1 MRRALGMRLAIWGGL
16 ALLGGLAFG
25 AAFSVMWSRA
35 STEAYRA
42 RLGELRQ
49 EHEALR
55 ARYREA
61 VRRTAVSE
69 LIVED
74 GSLRVRVRDLAGTVR
89 EIPTDFDPSGE
100 IYVDFVVLDGRL
112 WIRRIFDADTP
123 PSKGLL
129 IDPSLAG
136 VAFDADEARV
146 GKAVYRSL
154 DEGRWVVS
162 VTGNGSL
169 GLTRAGEPE
178 DLVSAPQVGEF
189 DEDAGRE
196 VRGVGAMDILRRLAG
211 VE

>member
-1 MRRALGMRLAIWGGL
+1 MRRVSGMRLLIGAGL
-16 ALLGGLAFG
+16 VVLVGFGFG
-25 AAFSVMWSRA
+25 AGFSMLWSRA
-35 STEAYRA
+35 SMEAYRV
-42 RLGELRQ
+42 RLDELRH
-49 EHEALR
+49 EHEDLR

-69 LIVED
+69 LIVEN
-74 GSLRVRVRDLAGTVR
+74 GSLRVRVRDFAGTVR
-89 EIPTDFDPSGE
+89 EIPTEFDPGGE

-129 IDPSLAG
+129 IDPELAG
-136 VAFDADEARV
+136 VAFDADTGRV

-154 DEGRWVVS
+154 GEGRWVVS

-169 GLTRAGEPE
+169 GLTRGGEH
-178 DLVSAPQVGEF
+178 DALVSAPPVDAFAEDEGES
-189 DEDAGRE
+189 
-196 VRGVGAMDILRRLAG
+196 VRGVGVMDILRRLAG